1 MTDHAES
8 RRPPLQRRPRP
19 LSRPVRYV
27 LVFVTCALVLNAL
40 LGESGLLATLT
51 ANRHY
56 SRLAESLEELRKEND
71 RLREEVRRLR
81 EDPTMIEELARRDLG
96 MIRPG
101 ERLFI
106 VPEPEPVDESAAG
119 RSR

>member
-27 LVFVTCALVLNAL
+27 LVFVTCSLVLNAL

-56 SRLAESLEELRKEND
+56 SRLAEGLEELRKEND

-81 EDPTMIEELARRDLG
+81 EDPTMIEEIARRDLG

>member
-1 MTDHAES
+1 MTDHADS
-8 RRPPLQRRPRP
+8 RRPPPQRRPRP

-27 LVFVTCALVLNAL
+27 LLFVTCALVLNAL

-51 ANRHY
+51 ANRDY
-56 SRLAESLEELRKEND
+56 SRLAERLEELRREND
-71 RLREEVRRLR
+71 RLREEVRLLR
-81 EDPTMIEELARRDLG
+81 EDPTTIEEIARRDLG

-106 VPEPEPVDESAAG
+106 VREPEPVDESADE

>member
-1 MTDHAES
+1 M
-8 RRPPLQRRPRP
+8 L
-19 LSRPVRYV
+19 L
-27 LVFVTCALVLNAL
+27 FVTCALVLNAL

-56 SRLAESLEELRKEND
+56 SRLAEGLEELRREND

-81 EDPTMIEELARRDLG
+81 EDPATIEEVARRDLG
-96 MIRPG
+96 MMRPG

-106 VPEPEPVDESAAG
+106 VGEPEPAGESAAG
-119 RSR
+119 SSR

>member
-56 SRLAESLEELRKEND
+56 SRLAESLEELRREND

-106 VPEPEPVDESAAG
+106 VPEREPVDESAAG